1 VYVASGALTGFA
13 SFINVVK
20 VGSITGT
27 AGSQMETQI
36 LIALV
41 LGGLPISGGA
51 KARFSN
57 IIIGTLTYCVLE
69 KSLPMVFP
77 VSATQQLVKGV
88 IFLAVVAL
96 TIDRKSLRVIK

>member
-1 VYVASGALTGFA
+1 MAPGAITGFA

-20 VGSITGT
+20 GSSIAGT
-27 AGSQMETQI
+27 AGSQLETQV

-51 KARFSN
+51 KGRFSN
-57 IIIGTLTYCVLE
+57 IIIGTMTYCVPE

-77 VSATQQLVKGV
+77 VSAAQRPVKGIV
-88 IFLAVVAL
+88 FLAVTAP
-96 TIDRKSLRVIK
+96 INDRKSLRVIK